1 MGKHEHDIEAGK
13 NYPNQMEDPQLRWG
27 FIRKVYSILTLQL
40 LLTVIVASIV
50 VVTPRINQ
58 FFHTRNG
65 LIVYIVIAVF
75 TMIIALLMSLFMHRH
90 PLNMIMLGL
99 FTVMFAVIVGVSC
112 VFSKGK
118 IILEASILTTVLV
131 VSLTLFTFWA
141 AKKGY
146 DFNFLGPFL
155 FCALILILLFSIIQ
169 IFFPMGSLVRMIV
182 SFVVALVYC
191 GFIIYDTDTLI
202 KRCSYDEYVMAA
214 AMLYI
219 DMIQLFLTILQ
230 ILGII
235 DD

>member
-13 NYPNQMEDPQLRWG
+13 HYPNQMEDPQLRWG

-40 LLTVIVASIV
+40 LLTVIIATIV

-58 FFHTRNG
+58 FFRTQTG
-65 LIVYIVIAVF
+65 LIVYLIIAIC
-75 TMIIALLMSLFMHRH
+75 TIIIALLMSLFMNRH

-99 FTVMFAVIVGVSC
+99 FTVAFSVMVGVSC

-118 IILEASILTTVLV
+118 IILEASILTTVIV

-169 IFFPMGSLVRMIV
+169 IFFPMGSLVRMII
-182 SFVVALVYC
+182 SFVVALIYC
-191 GFIIYDTDTLI
+191 GFIIYDTDNLI
-202 KRCSYDEYVMAA
+202 KRCSYDEYVIAA

-219 DMIQLFLTILQ
+219 DMIQLFVTMLQ
-230 ILGII
+230 ILGIL